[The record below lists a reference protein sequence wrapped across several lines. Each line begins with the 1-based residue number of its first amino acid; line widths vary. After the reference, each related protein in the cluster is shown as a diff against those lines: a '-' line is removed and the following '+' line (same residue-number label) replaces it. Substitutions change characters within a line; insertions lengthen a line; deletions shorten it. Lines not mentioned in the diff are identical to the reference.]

1 MTLYFVKCY
10 NMTGSHIDKS
20 RGIFIM
26 IKKTFYNLPEEKRQR
41 VTEAI
46 VDEFA
51 NAEDDKVSINRI
63 VQKANISRGSFYQ
76 YFDDKLDLVEVLI
89 RSYLNLVVDDLRRA
103 IISSDGDIFYT
114 FECVYDI
121 IIGLSKDER
130 NRKVLRNL
138 ISNIRA
144 NNNLVS
150 DYIVKRYIKQYK
162 SIEEFINITDEFSR
176 KSFRFKSDEDLTYL
190 QQILTSV
197 LKNEIYNFYVFDTDP
212 EETKARYLRKLYI
225 IKRGALK

>member
-1 MTLYFVKCY
+1 
-10 NMTGSHIDKS
+10 
-20 RGIFIM
+20 M

-89 RSYLNLVVDDLRRA
+89 RSYLNMVIDDLRRA
-103 IISSDGDIFYT
+103 IVSSDGDIFYT

-121 IIGLSKDER
+121 IIKLSKDER

-144 NNNLVS
+144 NNNLVA

-190 QQILTSV
+190 QQILISV

-225 IKRGALK
+225 IKQGALK

>member
-1 MTLYFVKCY
+1 
-10 NMTGSHIDKS
+10 
-20 RGIFIM
+20 M
-26 IKKTFYNLPEEKRQR
+26 IKKTFYNLPDEKRQR

-51 NAEDDKVSINRI
+51 NVEDDKVSINRI

-89 RSYLNLVVDDLRRA
+89 RSYLNMVIDDLRRA

-121 IIGLSKDER
+121 IVGLSKDER

-162 SIEEFINITDEFSR
+162 SIEEFIDITDEFSR

-212 EETKARYLRKLYI
+212 EETKSRYLRKLYI
-225 IKRGALK
+225 IKQGALK

>member
-1 MTLYFVKCY
+1 
-10 NMTGSHIDKS
+10 MTGSHIDIL

-26 IKKTFYNLPEEKRQR
+26 IKKTFYNLPEDKRQR
-41 VTEAI
+41 VTNAI
-46 VDEFA
+46 VDEFSST
-51 NAEDDKVSINRI
+51 EDDKVSINRI

-89 RSYLNLVVDDLRRA
+89 RSYINMGIDDVRRA

-114 FECVYDI
+114 FECIYDI

-190 QQILTSV
+190 QQILISV

-225 IKRGALK
+225 IKQGALK

>member
-1 MTLYFVKCY
+1 
-10 NMTGSHIDKS
+10 
-20 RGIFIM
+20 M

-89 RSYLNLVVDDLRRA
+89 RSYLNLVIDDLRRA

-114 FECVYDI
+114 FECIYDI

-130 NRKVLRNL
+130 HRKVLRNL

-162 SIEEFINITDEFSR
+162 SIEEFIDITDEFSR

-197 LKNEIYNFYVFDTDP
+197 LKNEIYNFYIFDTDP

-225 IKRGALK
+225 IKQGALK

>member
-1 MTLYFVKCY
+1 
-10 NMTGSHIDKS
+10 MTGSHIDKS

-51 NAEDDKVSINRI
+51 NVEDDKVSINRI

-89 RSYLNLVVDDLRRA
+89 RSYLNMVIDDLRRA

-114 FECVYDI
+114 FECIYDI

-225 IKRGALK
+225 IKQGALK

>member
-1 MTLYFVKCY
+1 
-10 NMTGSHIDKS
+10 
-20 RGIFIM
+20 M

-51 NAEDDKVSINRI
+51 NVEDDKVSINRI

-89 RSYLNLVVDDLRRA
+89 RSYLNMVIDDLRRA

-114 FECVYDI
+114 FECIYDI

-225 IKRGALK
+225 IKQGALK

>member
-1 MTLYFVKCY
+1 
-10 NMTGSHIDKS
+10 MTGSHIDKS

-51 NAEDDKVSINRI
+51 NVEDNKVSINRI

-89 RSYLNLVVDDLRRA
+89 RSYLNLVIDDLRRA

-225 IKRGALK
+225 IKQGALK

>member
-1 MTLYFVKCY
+1 
-10 NMTGSHIDKS
+10 
-20 RGIFIM
+20 M

-51 NAEDDKVSINRI
+51 NVEDDKVSINRI

-89 RSYLNLVVDDLRRA
+89 RSYLNLVIDDLRRA

-130 NRKVLRNL
+130 NSKVLRNL

-150 DYIVKRYIKQYK
+150 DYIVKRYIKQYN

>member
-1 MTLYFVKCY
+1 
-10 NMTGSHIDKS
+10 
-20 RGIFIM
+20 M

-51 NAEDDKVSINRI
+51 NVEDDKVSINRI

-89 RSYLNLVVDDLRRA
+89 RSYLNMVIDDLRRA

-130 NRKVLRNL
+130 NSKVLRNL

-225 IKRGALK
+225 IKQGALK

>member
-1 MTLYFVKCY
+1 
-10 NMTGSHIDKS
+10 
-20 RGIFIM
+20 M

-89 RSYLNLVVDDLRRA
+89 RSYLNLVIDDLRRA
-103 IISSDGDIFYT
+103 IVSSDGDIFYT
-114 FECVYDI
+114 FECIYDI

-212 EETKARYLRKLYI
+212 EETKQRYLRKLFI
-225 IKRGALK
+225 IKQGALK

>member
-1 MTLYFVKCY
+1 
-10 NMTGSHIDKS
+10 
-20 RGIFIM
+20 M

-63 VQKANISRGSFYQ
+63 VQKAKISRGSFYQ

-89 RSYLNLVVDDLRRA
+89 RSYLNLVIDDLRRA

-121 IIGLSKDER
+121 IVGLSKDER
-130 NRKVLRNL
+130 NRGVLKRL
-138 ISNIRA
+138 ISNVRA
-144 NNNLVS
+144 DNNLIS
-150 DYIVKRYIKQYK
+150 DYIVKRYIKQYS
-162 SIEEFINITDEFSR
+162 SIEKFININDEFSR
-176 KSFRFKSDEDLTYL
+176 KGLRFKSDEDLKYL
-190 QQILTSV
+190 KQILISV
-197 LKNEIYNFYVFDTDP
+197 LKNEMYNYYVFDSDP
-212 EETKARYLRKLYI
+212 EETKQRYLRKLYI
-225 IKRGALK
+225 IKQGALK

>member
-1 MTLYFVKCY
+1 
-10 NMTGSHIDKS
+10 
-20 RGIFIM
+20 M

-89 RSYLNLVVDDLRRA
+89 RSYLNLVIDDLRRA

-114 FECVYDI
+114 FECMYDLI
-121 IIGLSKDER
+121 IDFSKDER
-130 NRKVLRNL
+130 NRNVLKNL
-138 ISNIRA
+138 ISNVRA

-197 LKNEIYNFYVFDTDP
+197 LKNEMYNYYVFDTDP

-225 IKRGALK
+225 IKRGAIK

>member
-1 MTLYFVKCY
+1 
-10 NMTGSHIDKS
+10 
-20 RGIFIM
+20 M

-89 RSYLNLVVDDLRRA
+89 RSYLNLVIDDLRRA

-114 FECVYDI
+114 FECLYDI
-121 IIGLSKDER
+121 IISLSKDER

-162 SIEEFINITDEFSR
+162 SIEEFINITDEFSH

>member
-1 MTLYFVKCY
+1 
-10 NMTGSHIDKS
+10 
-20 RGIFIM
+20 M

-51 NAEDDKVSINRI
+51 NVEDDKMSINRI

-89 RSYLNLVVDDLRRA
+89 RSYLNMVIDDMRRA

-121 IIGLSKDER
+121 IIGFSKDER

-225 IKRGALK
+225 IKQGALK

>member
-1 MTLYFVKCY
+1 
-10 NMTGSHIDKS
+10 
-20 RGIFIM
+20 M

-89 RSYLNLVVDDLRRA
+89 RSYLNMVIDDLRRA

-212 EETKARYLRKLYI
+212 EETKQRYLRKLYI
-225 IKRGALK
+225 IKQGALK

>member
-1 MTLYFVKCY
+1 
-10 NMTGSHIDKS
+10 
-20 RGIFIM
+20 M

-51 NAEDDKVSINRI
+51 NVEDDKVSINRI

-89 RSYLNLVVDDLRRA
+89 RSYLNLVIDDLRRA

-114 FECVYDI
+114 FECIYDI

-197 LKNEIYNFYVFDTDP
+197 LKNEIYNYYVFDSDP
-212 EETKARYLRKLYI
+212 EETKQRYLRKLYI
-225 IKRGALK
+225 IKQGALK

>member
-1 MTLYFVKCY
+1 
-10 NMTGSHIDKS
+10 
-20 RGIFIM
+20 M

-51 NAEDDKVSINRI
+51 NVEDDKVSINRI

-89 RSYLNLVVDDLRRA
+89 RSYINMGIDDVRRA

-114 FECVYDI
+114 FECIYDI

-150 DYIVKRYIKQYK
+150 DYIVKRYIKQYN

-225 IKRGALK
+225 IKKGALK

>member
-1 MTLYFVKCY
+1 
-10 NMTGSHIDKS
+10 
-20 RGIFIM
+20 M

>member
-1 MTLYFVKCY
+1 
-10 NMTGSHIDKS
+10 
-20 RGIFIM
+20 M

-89 RSYLNLVVDDLRRA
+89 RSYLNLVIDDLRRA
-103 IISSDGDIFYT
+103 IVSSDGDIFYT

-121 IIGLSKDER
+121 IVGLSKDER

-176 KSFRFKSDEDLTYL
+176 KSFRFKSDEDMTYL

-225 IKRGALK
+225 IKQGALK

>member
-1 MTLYFVKCY
+1 
-10 NMTGSHIDKS
+10 
-20 RGIFIM
+20 M

-51 NAEDDKVSINRI
+51 NVEDDKVSINRI

-89 RSYLNLVVDDLRRA
+89 RSYLNLVIDDLRRA

-114 FECVYDI
+114 FECIYDI

-150 DYIVKRYIKQYK
+150 DYIVKRYIKQYN

-225 IKRGALK
+225 IKQGALK

>member
-1 MTLYFVKCY
+1 
-10 NMTGSHIDKS
+10 
-20 RGIFIM
+20 M

-89 RSYLNLVVDDLRRA
+89 RSYLNMVIDDLRRA
-103 IISSDGDIFYT
+103 IVSSDGDIFYT

-144 NNNLVS
+144 NNNLVA

-190 QQILTSV
+190 QQILISV

-225 IKRGALK
+225 IKQGALK

>member
-1 MTLYFVKCY
+1 
-10 NMTGSHIDKS
+10 
-20 RGIFIM
+20 M

-89 RSYLNLVVDDLRRA
+89 RSYLNMVIDDLRRA

-121 IIGLSKDER
+121 IVGLSKDER

-150 DYIVKRYIKQYK
+150 DYIVKRYIKQYN

>member
-1 MTLYFVKCY
+1 
-10 NMTGSHIDKS
+10 
-20 RGIFIM
+20 M

-89 RSYLNLVVDDLRRA
+89 RSYLNLVIDDLRRA

-130 NRKVLRNL
+130 NSKVLRNL

-150 DYIVKRYIKQYK
+150 DYIVKRYIKQYN

-225 IKRGALK
+225 IKKGALK

>member
-1 MTLYFVKCY
+1 
-10 NMTGSHIDKS
+10 
-20 RGIFIM
+20 M

-51 NAEDDKVSINRI
+51 NVEDDKVSINRI

-89 RSYLNLVVDDLRRA
+89 RSYLNLVIDDLRRA

-114 FECVYDI
+114 FECIYDI

-190 QQILTSV
+190 QQILISV

-225 IKRGALK
+225 IKQGALK